1 MKVTDYITEF
11 LYQKGISTCFELSG
25 GMITHLL
32 DSLSKNNNIK
42 IISCHHE
49 QAAGFSAE
57 GYARATGKPGI
68 ALATSGPGA
77 TNLITAIASCY
88 FDSSPALF
96 ITGQVNTY
104 ELSKGSKLR
113 QLGFQE
119 TNIVDMTTKITKK
132 SIQLENI
139 KQLPEILAY
148 LFELSMD
155 KRQGPCLLDI
165 PMNLQSKIFT
175 KKNSIYLGEEKKIS
189 KIKSNLNSIFQEKKV
204 SSLSKSITFAKRP
217 LILFGGGCS
226 TKKNR
231 EVSLK
236 LLNLLNLPVVCS
248 LMGKD
253 SVSDKNDLKV
263 GFIGSYGNR
272 WANKIFAESDLL
284 LVLGSRLDIKQTGS
298 NTKSFSEGKDI
309 WHIDIDNNELINKRI
324 TNKNLIQLNIHQFY
338 SIYKKINLN
347 KKFNKNYYENLKSWK
362 IYIQKLKMEYPIE
375 KEFICEEREINPIKF
390 LDRFSRL
397 NQKETFYIT
406 DVGQHQMW
414 AAQSLYIKEKDRF
427 LTSGGMGAMGFGLP
441 TAIGAHFGN
450 PIKKIV
456 LICGDGGFQLNI
468 QELET
473 IKRNN
478 IKITIILINNY
489 AHGMVRQFQESYFN
503 KNYQST
509 IKGYSAPN
517 FQQVVNAYGMKSY
530 VLKDNIDIENLILK
544 SLKMQESHLIELI
557 IKSDSNVY
565 PKLSFGKKFGEMEPD
580 TKPISM

>member
-1 MKVTDYITEF
+1 MKITDYITEF
-11 LYQKGISTCFELSG
+11 LYQKGITSCFELSG

-32 DSLSKNNNIK
+32 DSLSKNKNIK

-77 TNLITAIASCY
+77 TNLITAIASCF

-119 TNIVDMTTKITKK
+119 TNIVDMTKIITKK
-132 SIQLENI
+132 SIQLKKIN
-139 KQLPEILAY
+139 QLPEILCY

-165 PMNLQSKIFT
+165 PMNLQSKNLT
-175 KKNSIYLGEEKKIS
+175 KKNIFYSKKD
-189 KIKSNLNSIFQEKKV
+189 IKLIKKDYNFNNIFQEKKIV
-204 SSLSKSITFAKRP
+204 SLSKAISIAKRP

-226 TKKNR
+226 TKINR
-231 EVSLK
+231 IISVK

-253 SVSDKNDLKV
+253 SVSDENQLKV

-272 WANKIFAESDLL
+272 WANKIFAECDFL
-284 LVLGSRLDIKQTGS
+284 LVIGSRLDIKQTGS
-298 NTKSFSEGKDI
+298 NTKSFSEGKHI
-309 WHIDIDNNELINKRI
+309 WHIDIDNNELINKRVN
-324 TNKNLIQLNIHQFY
+324 NKNIIRLSIHQFY
-338 SIYKKINLN
+338 SIYKKINSN
-347 KKFNKNYYENLKSWK
+347 NKNNDQHLKLWK
-362 IYIQKLKMEYPIE
+362 NYIEKLKNDYPIE
-375 KEFICEEREINPIKF
+375 NEFICEENDINPVKF
-390 LDRFSRL
+390 LSKFSRL

-414 AAQSLYIKEKDRF
+414 AAQSLFIKENDRF
-427 LTSGGMGAMGFGLP
+427 LTSGGLGAMGFGLP
-441 TAIGAHFGN
+441 TAIGAHFGD
-450 PIKKIV
+450 PMKKLV

-478 IKITIILINNY
+478 IKIIIILINNY
-489 AHGMVRQFQESYFN
+489 SHGMVRQFQESYFN

-509 IKGYSAPN
+509 IKGYSSPN
-517 FQQVVNAYGMKSY
+517 FQKVVNAYGIKS
-530 VLKDNIDIENLILK
+530 VRLNENIDIESTILK
-544 SLKMQESHLIELI
+544 SLKFQESLLIELI

-565 PKLSFGKKFGEMEPD
+565 PKLSYGKKFGEMEPD
-580 TKPISM
+580 SKPISM